1 MTSNLTPTPQAP
13 LYPEERRLATVLF
26 ADVQGFTAL
35 AERLDFESVS
45 DLIKDIWLEL
55 DQIIEKYGGYI
66 DKHIGDAVMA
76 VWGVPHASEDDAE
89 RAVAAALALQ
99 ATLAQHAHNLTKPE
113 MREIKM
119 RIGINTG
126 MVMSSYVGKRG
137 EYTVMGD
144 TVNVASRMEQSA
156 EPGAVVISEATY
168 RLVRGGFRVHRLPPL
183 ELKGKAEPLTAFL
196 VEGPQTQ
203 PSRVRYHSQGGLKT
217 RMVGRDH
224 ELQKLSRLYQKA
236 THARE
241 PIFALVAGEAGLGK
255 SRLLME
261 FTTQLELD
269 VASFTLLSARGLAQ
283 TTRAPF
289 YLWKSLWYNRFGLS
303 DDDPPDMAREKF
315 LRGITTLWGTHIG
328 KVSAIEIAHHVGH
341 LVGIEWPQSPHLARY
356 VNQPHDAAQ
365 RAFELTAELLQRIHA
380 LGPMVLLLDDLH
392 YADSGS
398 LDLLNELMQKPLPI
412 LILAG
417 VRPDALGPHAVWRKV
432 SEAISLA
439 PLPISAHLV
448 MAAYPNLKALPQTV
462 LHELAQRSDG
472 NPYFLEEMVKS
483 LVQSDLWM
491 DHEQSLK
498 LVRER
503 LPDSLHSMLQA
514 RLDALSPETR
524 HIALLAS
531 VVGRVFWEGAV
542 LAAARQ
548 PTQTTALLKLPT
560 ADLKTTVSNALSQLV
575 RSELAFPRKGSAFAG
590 EQEYIFKH
598 ALLRDVA
605 YNLLPLKHRRL
616 YHLSVGYWLISR
628 AGPDFDAVIGEHLEQ
643 AGETSKAAF
652 YYMRAASYAQARGAP
667 DEANWLHARA
677 RSLNAPESIT
687 EKVHG

>member
-1 MTSNLTPTPQAP
+1 MTSHLAPPPQAP
-13 LYPEERRLATVLF
+13 PYPEERRLATVLF

-35 AERLDFESVS
+35 AEHLDFELVS
-45 DLIKDIWLEL
+45 DLIKDMWLEL
-55 DQIIEKYGGYI
+55 DQLIEKHGGYI

-76 VWGVPHASEDDAE
+76 VWGVPSASEDDAE
-89 RAVAAALALQ
+89 HAVAAALALQ
-99 ATLAQHAHNLTKPE
+99 AALAQRARGFATAQPE

-119 RIGINTG
+119 RVGINTG
-126 MVMSSYVGKRG
+126 MVMSSYVGVRG

-156 EPGAVVISEATY
+156 EAGTVVVSEATY
-168 RLVRGGFRVHRLPPL
+168 RLVRGAFRMHRLPPL
-183 ELKGKAEPLTAFL
+183 ELKGKAEPLTAFFI
-196 VEGPQTQ
+196 EGAVMQ

-217 RMVGRDH
+217 RMVGREL
-224 ELQKLSRLYQKA
+224 ELQKLAQLYQRMCRAKQ
-236 THARE
+236 
-241 PIFALVAGEAGLGK
+241 PIFALVASEAGLGK

-269 VASFTLLSARGLAQ
+269 EANFTLLSARGLAQ

-303 DDDPPDMAREKF
+303 DDDPPELAREKF
-315 LRGITTLWGTHIG
+315 LRGITTLWGTHLG
-328 KVSAIEIAHHVGH
+328 KVSALEIAHHVGH
-341 LVGIEWPQSPHLARY
+341 LVGIEWPHSPHLASYAR
-356 VNQPHDAAQ
+356 QPSTAAQ
-365 RAFELTAELLQRIHA
+365 RSFELMGELLQRVRDM
-380 LGPMVLLLDDLH
+380 GPMVLLLDDLH

-417 VRPDALGPHAVWRKV
+417 VRPDALRPHPLWPKIT
-432 SEAISLA
+432 EAISLA
-439 PLPISAHLV
+439 PLRINAELIT
-448 MAAYPNLKALPQTV
+448 AAYPNLKALPNAV
-462 LHELAQRSDG
+462 LKELAQRADG

-491 DHEQSLK
+491 DHAQSLK

-514 RLDALSPETR
+514 RLDALSPEAR

-560 ADLKTTVSNALSQLV
+560 TDLKAMVHSALTQLV
-575 RSELAFPRKGSAFAG
+575 RLELAFPRKGSAFAS
-590 EQEYIFKH
+590 EPEYIFKH

-605 YNLLPLKHRRL
+605 YGLLPLKHRRL

-628 AGPDFDAVIGEHLEQ
+628 AGPDFDAVIAEHLEQ
-643 AGETSKAAF
+643 AGELQKAAF
-652 YYMRAASYAQARGAP
+652 YYTRAANYAQVRGAP
-667 DEANWLHARA
+667 DEADWLRARA
-677 RSLNAPESIT
+677 ASIPST
-687 EKVHG
+687 G